1 MTPGCPTNW
10 PGRETDPAFALPP
23 SRDFD
28 GGLVQRWSYQLTRV
42 DALAYLRLAQPS
54 KFQKLAFGAAFFSWG
69 AGVALYMGDWGSANF
84 VTVLAGGAVVAALAV
99 LAVRGLRRRHK
110 AAKLVPISRPAV
122 FEEWIDCIAATEI
135 DSTDEATL
143 SPELIGEVI
152 QTRTH
157 IFVRSHSTT
166 LVIPTRA
173 LDDPAALAAYL
184 RELAR
189 DPYYFD
195 AQD

>member
-1 MTPGCPTNW
+1 VTLGSPTNW
-10 PGRETDPAFALPP
+10 PGRETDPAFALQP

-28 GGLVQRWSYQLTRV
+28 GGLVQRWSYQLTHA

-54 KFQKLAFGAAFFSWG
+54 KWQKLAFGAAFFSWG
-69 AGVALYMGDWGSANF
+69 AGVVLYMGDWGSANF

-110 AAKLVPISRPAV
+110 AAKLVPIPRPAV

-135 DSTDEATL
+135 DSTDEAYL

-189 DPYYFD
+189 GPYYFD

>member
-1 MTPGCPTNW
+1 MIIGKTTNW

-28 GGLVQRWSYQLTRV
+28 GGLLRRWSYQMTRS
-42 DALAYLRLAQPS
+42 DALAYLRLSGPS
-54 KFQKLAFGAAFFSWG
+54 RWQRLAFGAAFFAWG
-69 AGVALYMGDWGSANF
+69 AGVALFTGDWGSAKF
-84 VTVLAGGAVVAALAV
+84 VTVLAGGAVVAALSL
-99 LAVRGLRRRHK
+99 LASRRLWRRRM
-110 AAKLVPISRPAV
+110 AAKLVPIPSPAE

-135 DSTDEATL
+135 DGTDKAFL

-173 LDDPAALAAYL
+173 LDDPAALVAYL
-184 RELAR
+184 RELGR
-189 DPYYFD
+189 GPYYFD